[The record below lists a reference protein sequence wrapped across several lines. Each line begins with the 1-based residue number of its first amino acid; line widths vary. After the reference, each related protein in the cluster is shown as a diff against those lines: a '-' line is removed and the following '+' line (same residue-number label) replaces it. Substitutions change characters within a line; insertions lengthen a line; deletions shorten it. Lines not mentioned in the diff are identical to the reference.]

1 LEPKWLLTNQFG
13 AWKANHARLPFVKR
27 GTATR
32 RLAMARVQG
41 RRVRAGIGAAVAAAG
56 LSALTLVAPTPAGA
70 GGGDAMDPDRDR
82 YEPGQQVTL
91 VGYVEAVAVRRTSDG
106 PVTHAEWR
114 TPGPYYAYLRVDR
127 AAVERD
133 LERGGGGWPFV
144 HPSDVRVGRLLVEDG
159 RQSYASLRVGVTF
172 RLPEHL
178 PPDVYGVVVCNDPC
192 TTTLGWL
199 IDSGINVGVDPESP
213 VVRDWPLDEPLIR
226 YLDGT
231 ALLLDPLGQGDD
243 LDDWTV
249 TAAEIRAGYGPAPTT
264 VPLVPSEPEP
274 AATAATTKPPV
285 SEAVVD
291 AGQSPA
297 GRAGADPAGGIPS
310 EVVAW
315 LMGFGVL
322 LVVWCLAWRWRPQET
337 RMVVRQGNGQ
347 HGAAASDDDPRRVHI
362 KL

>member
-1 LEPKWLLTNQFG
+1 MVAVTNQFG
-13 AWKANHARLPFVKR
+13 AWKANHSRLPVVKR

-32 RLAMARVQG
+32 RLAMARAQG

-70 GGGDAMDPDRDR
+70 GG
-82 YEPGQQVTL
+82 
-91 VGYVEAVAVRRTSDG
+91 
-106 PVTHAEWR
+106 
-114 TPGPYYAYLRVDR
+114 
-127 AAVERD
+127 
-133 LERGGGGWPFV
+133 
-144 HPSDVRVGRLLVEDG
+144 
-159 RQSYASLRVGVTF
+159 
-172 RLPEHL
+172 
-178 PPDVYGVVVCNDPC
+178 
-192 TTTLGWL
+192 
-199 IDSGINVGVDPESP
+199 
-213 VVRDWPLDEPLIR
+213 
-226 YLDGT
+226 
-231 ALLLDPLGQGDD
+231 
-243 LDDWTV
+243 DWTV
-249 TAAEIRAGYGPAPTT
+249 TAAEVRAGYRPAPTT

-285 SEAVVD
+285 SEAVVE
-291 AGQSPA
+291 AGKSPA

-347 HGAAASDDDPRRVHI
+347 HGAGASDDDPRRVQI